1 MGFRLAKLF
10 GGIIYKFVVNNPT
23 IMNNLLFQGGPILW
37 VISLFLALFII
48 SIFYLLFFARPH
60 KGQKH
65 DKLDELYFKIR
76 DEIRSSVSPHF
87 VQITPEAENII
98 ELAIETWRME
108 QRLGKVSSVLP
119 ENQKRGMESSLAKFK
134 RFLEKYDIEVIDY
147 TGQKYNEGLNI
158 EILSVEKDPLATE
171 RSIKET
177 VEPSIISKGRVIKRA
192 KVVLVS
198 SEI

>member
-1 MGFRLAKLF
+1 MNYLPLQSNLYF
-10 GGIIYKFVVNNPT
+10 GVFV
-23 IMNNLLFQGGPILW
+23 
-37 VISLFLALFII
+37 FLAVLFAF
-48 SIFYLLFFARPH
+48 SVFCLFFIRRSH
-60 KGQKH
+60 KSDGR
-65 DKLDELYFKIR
+65 DKLDDLYFKIR
-76 DEIRSSVSPHF
+76 DEIRLSVSPHF
-87 VQITPEAENII
+87 VQITPEAESII

-108 QRLGKVSSVLP
+108 QRLGKVASVLP
-119 ENQKRGMESSLAKFK
+119 ENQKRGMESSLTKFK

-171 RSIKET
+171 RTIKET

-198 SEI
+198 NEI